1 MNLLELQQRANVLV
15 EKANAYEDSL
25 QGVTWNEQEIIN
37 QHKYTDIYSLRPIMK
52 LLFGSSIT
60 EKTNRTLD
68 NDVALRVFASTA
80 PMWNSSFNLLSYK
93 REGATRL
100 YFGSSSGELIS
111 SSRTID
117 LSPFQIDKFSDPET
131 DFLDITLKGTVTVKN
146 TNTIFTRNIL
156 YLNITNDD
164 NILQYFYWDYNG
176 NQRSLSTY
184 LGSDKSSYLG
194 VGSGN
199 LKNVNSGFTNIPF
212 NLKFRILP
220 SSTDSSYKLIKLLS
234 GSMLNNKT
242 TTTTYTY
249 SGSHANKVNNS
260 LANLVVKISAP
271 NTDNISCTF
280 DLANC
285 FVEGKI
291 KSQSV
296 DYKSDQHEF
305 MNDIHNYNNSNLI
318 TLDVKQN
325 TLTDRSTRIKQGI
338 NYSYSANIQDALVT
352 ESQVANV
359 FKWNTTTPQD
369 IKNNTITVSRQ
380 VPGIVCYYLGN
391 DYNGEYTATIPYN
404 PGTMKLNQINYST
417 PPSYGAFYTTDPTTS
432 QVPVRQGVL
441 EEDIGHEACRIFI
454 PGMHFT
460 RGKLESPQQ
469 IWQPD
474 MKFGDS
480 NTGLGY
486 NWQGQALYHELVFK
500 NRRSGSKKSNVDFVS
515 TPDTVADNDP
525 QGLATRFAL
534 AQQKKYYKNRPWF
547 NELDE
552 LVDLDPTRLQKI
564 IENNSYITTSGGS
577 FDKSKFTV
585 ATGGELDDNGILND
599 CSKKVSVT
607 GLNIPLVDELTIYGP
622 KITFDINYTGSTSG
636 STMGFIVG
644 KTGDTGFFNQDS
656 DVSVGQSVG
665 GGNITSTINNV
676 YQNDQIWRYDIDNIQ
691 NTILKSGTYQYI
703 YNLKKTNDNIV
714 LTVTILN
721 TSTNTTWATYTR
733 TQAGS
738 SFNITDMWIGN
749 DSLKSGETS
758 KVYDLSP
765 IKIVDQDDTVLFSAQ
780 SEASKTYMTDE
791 QFYNQFK
798 LDYDMFAR
806 AFNLP
811 Q

>member
-52 LLFGSSIT
+52 LLFGSSIS

-80 PMWNSSFNLLSYK
+80 PMWNSSFNLLSFNK
-93 REGATRL
+93 P
-100 YFGSSSGELIS
+100 GS
-111 SSRTID
+111 
-117 LSPFQIDKFSDPET
+117 Q
-131 DFLDITLKGTVTVKN
+131 
-146 TNTIFTRNIL
+146 
-156 YLNITNDD
+156 
-164 NILQYFYWDYNG
+164 
-176 NQRSLSTY
+176 
-184 LGSDKSSYLG
+184 
-194 VGSGN
+194 
-199 LKNVNSGFTNIPF
+199 
-212 NLKFRILP
+212 
-220 SSTDSSYKLIKLLS
+220 
-234 GSMLNNKT
+234 
-242 TTTTYTY
+242 
-249 SGSHANKVNNS
+249 
-260 LANLVVKISAP
+260 
-271 NTDNISCTF
+271 
-280 DLANC
+280 
-285 FVEGKI
+285 
-291 KSQSV
+291 QSV

-325 TLTDRSTRIKQGI
+325 TITDRESRIKQGI

-369 IKNNTITVSRQ
+369 IKNNTMTVSRQ

-480 NTGLGY
+480 NIGLGY

-500 NRRSGSKKSNVDFVS
+500 NRRSGSKKANVDFVP
-515 TPDTVADNDP
+515 TLDTVADNDP

-552 LVDLDPTRLQKI
+552 LVNLDPTRLQKI
-564 IENNSYITTSGGS
+564 IENNSYITTSGRS

-599 CSKKVSVT
+599 CSKKVTVT

-622 KITFDINYTGSTSG
+622 KITFAFDSTSTTQSNDNQFWAREG
-636 STMGFIVG
+636 SNNSVSCALG
-644 KTGDTGFFNQDS
+644 KLYLDTTLS
-656 DVSVGQSVG
+656 MTPVTSSVKDFYP
-665 GGNITSTINNV
+665 NATP
-676 YQNDQIWRYDIDNIQ
+676 
-691 NTILKSGTYQYI
+691 SGTYQI
-703 YNLKKTNDNIV
+703 KIILKKINDQIQS
-714 LTVTILN
+714 TFQYIN
-721 TSTNTTWATYTR
+721 TSDDSVWQENTLNSTPTN
-733 TQAGS
+733 GS
-738 SFNITDMWIGN
+738 FTIQELWIAN
-749 DSLKSGETS
+749 DKLKIGETS

-765 IKIVDQDDTVLFSAQ
+765 IKIVDQDDTVLFTAVTDS
-780 SEASKTYMTDE
+780 SKTYMTDE

>member
-25 QGVTWNEQEIIN
+25 QGITWNEQEIIN

-80 PMWNSSFNLLSYK
+80 PMWNSSFNLLS
-93 REGATRL
+93 
-100 YFGSSSGELIS
+100 F
-111 SSRTID
+111 
-117 LSPFQIDKFSDPET
+117 
-131 DFLDITLKGTVTVKN
+131 KN
-146 TNTIFTRNIL
+146 
-156 YLNITNDD
+156 
-164 NILQYFYWDYNG
+164 
-176 NQRSLSTY
+176 
-184 LGSDKSSYLG
+184 
-194 VGSGN
+194 
-199 LKNVNSGFTNIPF
+199 
-212 NLKFRILP
+212 
-220 SSTDSSYKLIKLLS
+220 DSSKF
-234 GSMLNNKT
+234 LNHNPIT
-242 TTTTYTY
+242 GNTYTY
-249 SGSHANKVNNS
+249 TLPTLNPGDIVECNIITTLTKNIGTDTPLRFTLVGPGLYYLMHNKTFYEADMKWTRQGTSQYALQAGYKLKIYSYMKIISSDKMHRSGSISVYHSDGRFLQEYTVDQDFSYSPPTSIQINKS
-260 LANLVVKISAP
+260 ISP
-271 NTDNISCTF
+271 CSTNPDDVTVIYKQS
-280 DLANC
+280 
-285 FVEGKI
+285 
-291 KSQSV
+291 SQSV

-325 TLTDRSTRIKQGI
+325 TLTDRSTRIRQGI
-338 NYSYSANIQDALVT
+338 NYSYSANITDALVT

-359 FKWNTTTPQD
+359 FKWNTTFNQD

-404 PGTMKLNQINYST
+404 PGIMKLNQINYST

-441 EEDIGHEACRIFI
+441 AEDIGHEACRIFI

-480 NTGLGY
+480 NIGLGY

-500 NRRSGSKKSNVDFVS
+500 SRRSGSKKANVDFVP

-599 CSKKVSVT
+599 CSKKVTVT
-607 GLNIPLVDELTIYGP
+607 GLNIPLVDELIIYGP
-622 KITFDINYTGSTSG
+622 KITFEFDSTSTTQ
-636 STMGFIVG
+636 SNDNQFWAREGFDNSVSCALG
-644 KTGDTGFFNQDS
+644 KLNFDTTS
-656 DVSVGQSVG
+656 SMTQS
-665 GGNITSTINNV
+665 NSNSRELYPNATP
-676 YQNDQIWRYDIDNIQ
+676 
-691 NTILKSGTYQYI
+691 SGTYQI
-703 YNLKKTNDNIV
+703 KIMLKKINDQIQS
-714 LTVTILN
+714 TFQYIN
-721 TSTNTTWATYTR
+721 TSDNSVWQENTLNNTPTN
-733 TQAGS
+733 GS
-738 SFNITDMWIGN
+738 FTIQELWIAN
-749 DSLKSGETS
+749 DKLKIGETS

-765 IKIVDQDDTVLFSAQ
+765 IKIVDQDDTVLFTAVTDS
-780 SEASKTYMTDE
+780 SKTYMTDE

-798 LDYDMFAR
+798 LGYDMFAR

>member
-52 LLFGSSIT
+52 LLFGSTIT

-80 PMWNSSFNLLSYK
+80 PMWNSSFNLLSFK
-93 REGATRL
+93 KDSQVL
-100 YFGSSSGELIS
+100 NHN
-111 SSRTID
+111 
-117 LSPFQIDKFSDPET
+117 P
-131 DFLDITLKGTVTVKN
+131 VT
-146 TNTIFTRNIL
+146 
-156 YLNITNDD
+156 
-164 NILQYFYWDYNG
+164 G
-176 NQRSLSTY
+176 N
-184 LGSDKSSYLG
+184 
-194 VGSGN
+194 
-199 LKNVNSGFTNIPF
+199 
-212 NLKFRILP
+212 
-220 SSTDSSYKLIKLLS
+220 
-234 GSMLNNKT
+234 
-242 TTTTYTY
+242 TYTY
-249 SGSHANKVNNS
+249 TLPTLNPGDIVECNIITTLTTGIGTDTSLEFDLVGPRLTYKIYNKTFYESDMNWTRQGTSQYVLQAGYKLKIYSYMKVISSDKMHRSGSISVYHSDGRFLQEYTVDQDFPYPIPTSIQINKSVSPCSTNPDDVTVIYKQS
-260 LANLVVKISAP
+260 
-271 NTDNISCTF
+271 
-280 DLANC
+280 
-285 FVEGKI
+285 
-291 KSQSV
+291 SQSV

-325 TLTDRSTRIKQGI
+325 TLTDRESRIKQGI

-359 FKWNTTTPQD
+359 FKWNTTTSQD

-441 EEDIGHEACRIFI
+441 AEDIGHEACRIFI

-480 NTGLGY
+480 NIGLGY

-500 NRRSGSKKSNVDFVS
+500 NRRSGSKKANVDFVP
-515 TPDTVADNDP
+515 TLDTVADNDP

-599 CSKKVSVT
+599 CSKKVTVT
-607 GLNIPLVDELTIYGP
+607 GLNIPLTDELTIFGP
-622 KITFDINYTGSTSG
+622 KITFEFDFTSNYQSPNLQFWAREGFDNSVRCGLSKGEAEFTS
-636 STMGFIVG
+636 SMVEVISNTPSFL
-644 KTGDTGFFNQDS
+644 FNW
-656 DVSVGQSVG
+656 
-665 GGNITSTINNV
+665 TP
-676 YQNDQIWRYDIDNIQ
+676 
-691 NTILKSGTYQYI
+691 SGTYQIKIIVKKINDQIKSTFQYI
-703 YNLKKTNDNIV
+703 
-714 LTVTILN
+714 N
-721 TSTNTTWATYTR
+721 TSDNSIWKEDTIDNTPTN
-733 TQAGS
+733 GS
-738 SFNITDMWIGN
+738 FTIQELWIAN
-749 DSLKSGETS
+749 DSLRSGETS
-758 KVYDLSP
+758 KVYELSP

-780 SEASKTYMTDE
+780 GEASKTYMTDE

-798 LDYDMFAR
+798 LDYDMFTR

>member
-52 LLFGSSIT
+52 LLFGSTIT

-80 PMWNSSFNLLSYK
+80 PMWNSSFNLLSFK
-93 REGATRL
+93 KDSQVL
-100 YFGSSSGELIS
+100 NHN
-111 SSRTID
+111 
-117 LSPFQIDKFSDPET
+117 P
-131 DFLDITLKGTVTVKN
+131 VT
-146 TNTIFTRNIL
+146 
-156 YLNITNDD
+156 
-164 NILQYFYWDYNG
+164 G
-176 NQRSLSTY
+176 N
-184 LGSDKSSYLG
+184 
-194 VGSGN
+194 
-199 LKNVNSGFTNIPF
+199 
-212 NLKFRILP
+212 
-220 SSTDSSYKLIKLLS
+220 
-234 GSMLNNKT
+234 
-242 TTTTYTY
+242 TYTY
-249 SGSHANKVNNS
+249 TLPTLNPGDIVECNIITTLTTGIGTDTSLEFDLVGPRLTYKISNKTFYESDMNWTRQGTSQYVLQAGYKLKIYSYMKVISSDKMHRSGSISVYHSDGRFLQEYTVDQDFPYPIPTSIQINKSVSPCSTNPDDVTVIYKQS
-260 LANLVVKISAP
+260 
-271 NTDNISCTF
+271 
-280 DLANC
+280 
-285 FVEGKI
+285 
-291 KSQSV
+291 SQSV

-325 TLTDRSTRIKQGI
+325 TLTDRESRIKQGI

-359 FKWNTTTPQD
+359 FKWNTTTSQD

-441 EEDIGHEACRIFI
+441 AEDIGHEACRIFI

-480 NTGLGY
+480 NIGLGY

-500 NRRSGSKKSNVDFVS
+500 NRRSGSKKANVDFVP
-515 TPDTVADNDP
+515 TLDTVADNDP

-599 CSKKVSVT
+599 CSKKVTVT
-607 GLNIPLVDELTIYGP
+607 GLNIPLTDELTIFGP
-622 KITFDINYTGSTSG
+622 KITFEFDFTSNYQSPNLQFWAREGFDNSVRCGLSKGEAEFTS
-636 STMGFIVG
+636 SMVEVISNTPSFL
-644 KTGDTGFFNQDS
+644 FNW
-656 DVSVGQSVG
+656 
-665 GGNITSTINNV
+665 TP
-676 YQNDQIWRYDIDNIQ
+676 
-691 NTILKSGTYQYI
+691 SGTYQIKIIVKKINDQIKSTFQYI
-703 YNLKKTNDNIV
+703 
-714 LTVTILN
+714 N
-721 TSTNTTWATYTR
+721 TSDNSIWKEDTIDNTPTN
-733 TQAGS
+733 GS
-738 SFNITDMWIGN
+738 FTIQELWIAN
-749 DSLKSGETS
+749 DSLRSGETS

-780 SEASKTYMTDE
+780 GEASKTYMTDE

-798 LDYDMFAR
+798 LDYDMFTR

>member
-1 MNLLELQQRANVLV
+1 MNMNLLELQQRANVLV

-80 PMWNSSFNLLSYK
+80 PMWNSSFNLLSY
-93 REGATRL
+93 
-100 YFGSSSGELIS
+100 
-111 SSRTID
+111 
-117 LSPFQIDKFSDPET
+117 
-131 DFLDITLKGTVTVKN
+131 
-146 TNTIFTRNIL
+146 
-156 YLNITNDD
+156 
-164 NILQYFYWDYNG
+164 
-176 NQRSLSTY
+176 
-184 LGSDKSSYLG
+184 
-194 VGSGN
+194 
-199 LKNVNSGFTNIPF
+199 
-212 NLKFRILP
+212 
-220 SSTDSSYKLIKLLS
+220 
-234 GSMLNNKT
+234 NNP
-242 TTTTYTY
+242 
-249 SGSHANKVNNS
+249 G
-260 LANLVVKISAP
+260 
-271 NTDNISCTF
+271 
-280 DLANC
+280 
-285 FVEGKI
+285 GQ
-291 KSQSV
+291 QSV

-325 TLTDRSTRIKQGI
+325 TLTDRSTRIKHGI

-359 FKWNTTTPQD
+359 FKWNTTFNQD
-369 IKNNTITVSRQ
+369 IKNNSITTSRQ

-480 NTGLGY
+480 NIGLGY

-500 NRRSGSKKSNVDFVS
+500 NRRSGSKRANVDFIP

-564 IENNSYITTSGGS
+564 IENNSYITSGS
-577 FDKSKFTV
+577 FDKSKFIMALPDYGT
-585 ATGGELDDNGILND
+585 LSDDGIL
-599 CSKKVSVT
+599 T
-607 GLNIPLVDELTIYGP
+607 
-622 KITFDINYTGSTSG
+622 STSANG
-636 STMGFIVG
+636 GYLYT
-644 KTGDTGFFNQDS
+644 QDILT
-656 DVSVGQSVG
+656 
-665 GGNITSTINNV
+665 NIILENN
-676 YQNDQIWRYDIDNIQ
+676 NSI
-691 NTILKSGTYQYI
+691 TILSPIYTVNQKSKDSNILSGNFTNGNYFGTYSI
-703 YNLKKTNDNIV
+703 AFDAGNET
-714 LTVTILN
+714 
-721 TSTNTTWATYTR
+721 ATFRLGNGHSVEQSIQLFT
-733 TQAGS
+733 
-738 SFNITDMWIGN
+738 SFNIN
-749 DSLKSGETS
+749 DSFQFKITLSLNSGTLTGSIQYKVNSGNWIDKGSTELAVNSSLSLLSFTRIGGLPANTS
-758 KVYDLSP
+758 DINPLS
-765 IKIVDQDDTVLFSAQ
+765 IVDQDDTVLFSAQ
-780 SEASKTYMTDE
+780 DGASKTYMTDE

>member
-80 PMWNSSFNLLSYK
+80 PMWNSSFNLLS
-93 REGATRL
+93 
-100 YFGSSSGELIS
+100 
-111 SSRTID
+111 
-117 LSPFQIDKFSDPET
+117 
-131 DFLDITLKGTVTVKN
+131 
-146 TNTIFTRNIL
+146 
-156 YLNITNDD
+156 
-164 NILQYFYWDYNG
+164 
-176 NQRSLSTY
+176 
-184 LGSDKSSYLG
+184 
-194 VGSGN
+194 
-199 LKNVNSGFTNIPF
+199 F
-212 NLKFRILP
+212 NNP
-220 SSTDSSYKLIKLLS
+220 
-234 GSMLNNKT
+234 G
-242 TTTTYTY
+242 
-249 SGSHANKVNNS
+249 GQ
-260 LANLVVKISAP
+260 
-271 NTDNISCTF
+271 
-280 DLANC
+280 
-285 FVEGKI
+285 
-291 KSQSV
+291 QSV

-325 TLTDRSTRIKQGI
+325 TITDRSTRIKQGI

-359 FKWNTTTPQD
+359 FKWNTTFNQD

-391 DYNGEYTATIPYN
+391 YYNGEYTATIPYN

-417 PPSYGAFYTTDPTTS
+417 PPSYGAFYTTDTTTS

-441 EEDIGHEACRIFI
+441 AEDIGHEACRIFI

-500 NRRSGSKKSNVDFVS
+500 NRRSGSKKANVDFVP

-552 LVDLDPTRLQKI
+552 LVNLDPTRLQKI

-577 FDKSKFTV
+577 FDKSKFTM
-585 ATGGELDDNGILND
+585 ELPDYGTLSDDGIL
-599 CSKKVSVT
+599 T
-607 GLNIPLVDELTIYGP
+607 
-622 KITFDINYTGSTSG
+622 STSSNG
-636 STMGFIVG
+636 GYLYT
-644 KTGDTGFFNQDS
+644 QDILTNVILENNNS
-656 DVSVGQSVG
+656 
-665 GGNITSTINNV
+665 ITILSPIYTIN
-676 YQNDQIWRYDIDNIQ
+676 QKSKDSS
-691 NTILKSGTYQYI
+691 ILSGNFTDGTKFGTYSI
-703 YNLKKTNDNIV
+703 KFDASNET
-714 LTVTILN
+714 
-721 TSTNTTWATYTR
+721 ATFR
-733 TQAGS
+733 LQFGS
-738 SFNITDMWIGN
+738 GAEHSIQLFTSFNIN
-749 DSLKSGETS
+749 DSFQFKIILSLNSGTLTGSIQYKINSGNWIDKGSTELAVNSSLSLLSFTRIGGLPANTS
-758 KVYDLSP
+758 NINPLS
-765 IKIVDQDDTVLFSAQ
+765 IVDQDDTVLFSAQ
-780 SEASKTYMTDE
+780 DGASKTYMTDE

>member
-52 LLFGSSIT
+52 LLFGSTIS

-68 NDVALRVFASTA
+68 NDVTLRVFASTA
-80 PMWNSSFNLLSYK
+80 PMWNSSFNLLSFNKEMPPITDLNSYLFYYGYYPDSPVVTCNPSASTLTIPQGLHIQTPYG
-93 REGATRL
+93 EYTNTNSLTQTRKGDTGSHPNVDLL
-100 YFGSSSGELIS
+100 YMY
-111 SSRTID
+111 TYD
-117 LSPFQIDKFSDPET
+117 LSTNKQVTYRCPRAVFSNSIPTSEYE
-131 DFLDITLKGTVTVKN
+131 GE
-146 TNTIFTRNIL
+146 
-156 YLNITNDD
+156 
-164 NILQYFYWDYNG
+164 QYFWFNTTNKSWYRCKDGAINLD
-176 NQRSLSTY
+176 LSTRY
-184 LGSDKSSYLG
+184 ATLVALTHYDQSNPSI
-194 VGSGN
+194 SGN
-199 LKNVNSGFTNIPF
+199 LTSIE
-212 NLKFRILP
+212 
-220 SSTDSSYKLIKLLS
+220 TDQF
-234 GSMLNNKT
+234 
-242 TTTTYTY
+242 
-249 SGSHANKVNNS
+249 
-260 LANLVVKISAP
+260 KISP
-271 NTDNISCTF
+271 ESIIPQD
-280 DLANC
+280 
-285 FVEGKI
+285 
-291 KSQSV
+291 V
-296 DYKSDQHEF
+296 DYKSDRHEF

-325 TLTDRSTRIKQGI
+325 TLTDRESRIKQGI

-480 NTGLGY
+480 NIGLGY

-500 NRRSGSKKSNVDFVS
+500 NRRSGSKKANVDFVS
-515 TPDTVADNDP
+515 TLDTVADNDP

-599 CSKKVSVT
+599 CSKKVTVT
-607 GLNIPLVDELTIYGP
+607 GLNIPLTNELIIFGP
-622 KITFDINYTGSTSG
+622 KITFEFNSNDASSPNDQIY
-636 STMGFIVG
+636 IR
-644 KTGDTGFFNQDS
+644 DTGTNFTSVSEGLSSEWVSTYLPFNPA
-656 DVSVGQSVG
+656 GQSV
-665 GGNITSTINNV
+665 SLL
-676 YQNDQIWRYDIDNIQ
+676 DQKLTN
-691 NTILKSGTYQYI
+691 GTYQLKI
-703 YNLKKTNDNIV
+703 NLKKVSDQIQV
-714 LTVTILN
+714 LYQFIN
-721 TSTNTTWATYTR
+721 TSNDSIIYQTTR
-733 TQAGS
+733 TGTPKGD
-738 SFNITDMWIGN
+738 FTIKDMIIAN
-749 DSLKSGETS
+749 DSLQQNETS
-758 KVYDLSP
+758 KVYNLSS

>member
-25 QGVTWNEQEIIN
+25 QGVTWDEQEIIN

-52 LLFGSSIT
+52 LLFGSSIS

-93 REGATRL
+93 KE
-100 YFGSSSGELIS
+100 IVP
-111 SSRTID
+111 I
-117 LSPFQIDKFSDPET
+117 T
-131 DFLDITLKGTVTVKN
+131 DFASYS
-146 TNTIFTRNIL
+146 L
-156 YLNITNDD
+156 Y
-164 NILQYFYWDYNG
+164 YG
-176 NQRSLSTY
+176 V
-184 LGSDKSSYLG
+184 DKSSPNITWSSSNGFTIPSGLIFKSPQNTFTLTNDVKIKTSTGSYLG
-194 VGSGN
+194 YIILIYKTSTGTYDYASVGKRIIFSDTRPALPSNIELGLYWFDTSISQWKILYYNGKIDVYPNATVALIASKTVNGEFETCYTEGLDYDSGN
-199 LKNVNSGFTNIPF
+199 
-212 NLKFRILP
+212 
-220 SSTDSSYKLIKLLS
+220 
-234 GSMLNNKT
+234 
-242 TTTTYTY
+242 
-249 SGSHANKVNNS
+249 
-260 LANLVVKISAP
+260 
-271 NTDNISCTF
+271 
-280 DLANC
+280 
-285 FVEGKI
+285 
-291 KSQSV
+291 SQSV

-325 TLTDRSTRIKQGI
+325 TLTDRNTRIKQGI
-338 NYSYSANIQDALVT
+338 NYSYSANIMDALVT
-352 ESQVANV
+352 ESQVTNV
-359 FKWNTTTPQD
+359 FKWNTTTSQD
-369 IKNNTITVSRQ
+369 IKNNTITTSRQ

-404 PGTMKLNQINYST
+404 PGVTKLNQINYST

-432 QVPVRQGVL
+432 QVPIKQGVL
-441 EEDIGHEACRIFI
+441 EEDTGHEACRIFI
-454 PGMHFT
+454 PSMHFT

-500 NRRSGSKKSNVDFVS
+500 NRRSGSKKANVDFIPTLDS
-515 TPDTVADNDP
+515 IPDNDP

-552 LVDLDPTRLQKI
+552 LVNLDPTRLQKI
-564 IENNSYITTSGGS
+564 IENNSYITTSGS

-585 ATGGELDDNGILND
+585 VGSDYGTLSDDGILTSTSANLGYITSD
-599 CSKKVSVT
+599 DTLTGITLENNNSITILSPIYTINQKSKASVIFSGNFT
-607 GLNIPLVDELTIYGP
+607 DGTRFGTYSIYFDALNESATFRSQFGSSAEQSIQLFTQFNTDDKFQF
-622 KITFDINYTGSTSG
+622 KITLSLNSGALTESIQYKVNSENWIDKGSIDIVVDTS
-636 STMGFIVG
+636 
-644 KTGDTGFFNQDS
+644 
-656 DVSVGQSVG
+656 
-665 GGNITSTINNV
+665 
-676 YQNDQIWRYDIDNIQ
+676 
-691 NTILKSGTYQYI
+691 L
-703 YNLKKTNDNIV
+703 
-714 LTVTILN
+714 
-721 TSTNTTWATYTR
+721 
-733 TQAGS
+733 
-738 SFNITDMWIGN
+738 
-749 DSLKSGETS
+749 SLKSFTRIGGLPANTTDV
-758 KVYDLSP
+758 KPLS
-765 IKIVDQDDTVLFSAQ
+765 IVDQDDTVLFSAQ

>member
-52 LLFGSSIT
+52 LLFGSTIT

-80 PMWNSSFNLLSYK
+80 PMWNSSFNLLSFK
-93 REGATRL
+93 KDSQVL
-100 YFGSSSGELIS
+100 NHN
-111 SSRTID
+111 
-117 LSPFQIDKFSDPET
+117 P
-131 DFLDITLKGTVTVKN
+131 VT
-146 TNTIFTRNIL
+146 
-156 YLNITNDD
+156 
-164 NILQYFYWDYNG
+164 G
-176 NQRSLSTY
+176 N
-184 LGSDKSSYLG
+184 
-194 VGSGN
+194 
-199 LKNVNSGFTNIPF
+199 
-212 NLKFRILP
+212 
-220 SSTDSSYKLIKLLS
+220 
-234 GSMLNNKT
+234 
-242 TTTTYTY
+242 TYTY
-249 SGSHANKVNNS
+249 TLPTLNPGDIVECNIITTLTTGIGTDTSLEFDLVGPRLTYKIYNKTFYESDMNWTRQGTSQYVLQAGYKLKIYSYMKVISSDKMHRSGSISVYHSDGRFLQEYTVDQDFPYPIPTSIQINKSVSPCSTNPDDVTVIYKQS
-260 LANLVVKISAP
+260 
-271 NTDNISCTF
+271 
-280 DLANC
+280 
-285 FVEGKI
+285 
-291 KSQSV
+291 SQSV

-325 TLTDRSTRIKQGI
+325 TLTDRESRIKQGI

-359 FKWNTTTPQD
+359 FKWNTTTSQD

-441 EEDIGHEACRIFI
+441 AEDIGHEACRIFI

-480 NTGLGY
+480 NIGLGY

-500 NRRSGSKKSNVDFVS
+500 NRRSGSKKANVDFVP
-515 TPDTVADNDP
+515 TLDTVADNDP

-599 CSKKVSVT
+599 CSKKVTVT
-607 GLNIPLVDELTIYGP
+607 GLNIPLTDELTIFGP
-622 KITFDINYTGSTSG
+622 KITFEFDFTSNYQSPNLQFWAREGFDNSVRCGLSKGEAEFTS
-636 STMGFIVG
+636 SMVEVISNTPSFL
-644 KTGDTGFFNQDS
+644 FNW
-656 DVSVGQSVG
+656 
-665 GGNITSTINNV
+665 TP
-676 YQNDQIWRYDIDNIQ
+676 
-691 NTILKSGTYQYI
+691 SGTYQIKIIVKKINDQIKSTFQYI
-703 YNLKKTNDNIV
+703 
-714 LTVTILN
+714 N
-721 TSTNTTWATYTR
+721 TSDNSIWKEDTIDNTPTN
-733 TQAGS
+733 GS
-738 SFNITDMWIGN
+738 FTIQELWIAN
-749 DSLKSGETS
+749 DSLRSGETS

-780 SEASKTYMTDE
+780 GEASKTYMTDE

-798 LDYDMFAR
+798 LDYDMFTR

>member
-25 QGVTWNEQEIIN
+25 QGITWNEQEIIN

-52 LLFGSSIT
+52 LLFGSSIS
-60 EKTNRTLD
+60 EKTNRTLN

-93 REGATRL
+93 KEG
-100 YFGSSSGELIS
+100 IS
-111 SSRTID
+111 T
-117 LSPFQIDKFSDPET
+117 
-131 DFLDITLKGTVTVKN
+131 
-146 TNTIFTRNIL
+146 
-156 YLNITNDD
+156 
-164 NILQYFYWDYNG
+164 
-176 NQRSLSTY
+176 
-184 LGSDKSSYLG
+184 
-194 VGSGN
+194 
-199 LKNVNSGFTNIPF
+199 
-212 NLKFRILP
+212 
-220 SSTDSSYKLIKLLS
+220 
-234 GSMLNNKT
+234 
-242 TTTTYTY
+242 
-249 SGSHANKVNNS
+249 
-260 LANLVVKISAP
+260 
-271 NTDNISCTF
+271 
-280 DLANC
+280 
-285 FVEGKI
+285 
-291 KSQSV
+291 SQSV

-325 TLTDRSTRIKQGI
+325 TLTSREDRIAQGI

-369 IKNNTITVSRQ
+369 IKNNTITTSRQ
-380 VPGIVCYYLGN
+380 VPGIVCYYLSN

-480 NTGLGY
+480 NIGLGY

-500 NRRSGSKKSNVDFVS
+500 NRRSGSKKANVDFVP

-564 IENNSYITTSGGS
+564 IENNSYITTSGES

-585 ATGGELDDNGILND
+585 ATGGELDDNGVLND
-599 CSKKVSVT
+599 CSKKVTVT
-607 GLNIPLVDELTIYGP
+607 GLNIPLTDELTIYGP
-622 KITFDINYTGSTSG
+622 KITFAFDSTSTTQSNEPQFQAREG
-636 STMGFIVG
+636 SNNSVYCALG
-644 KTGDTGFFNQDS
+644 KLYLDTAS
-656 DVSVGQSVG
+656 LMTPV
-665 GGNITSTINNV
+665 TSNV
-676 YQNDQIWRYDIDNIQ
+676 KDFYPNA
-691 NTILKSGTYQYI
+691 TPSGTYQVKI
-703 YNLKKTNDNIV
+703 ILKKINDQIQS
-714 LTVTILN
+714 TFQYIN
-721 TSTNTTWATYTR
+721 TSDNSVWQENTLNGTPTN
-733 TQAGS
+733 GS
-738 SFNITDMWIGN
+738 FTIQELWIAN
-749 DSLKSGETS
+749 DKLKIGETS

-765 IKIVDQDDTVLFSAQ
+765 IKIVDQDDTVLFTAVTDS
-780 SEASKTYMTDE
+780 SKTYMTDE

>member
-52 LLFGSSIT
+52 LLFGSSIS

-93 REGATRL
+93 KDAQVL
-100 YFGSSSGELIS
+100 NHN
-111 SSRTID
+111 
-117 LSPFQIDKFSDPET
+117 P
-131 DFLDITLKGTVTVKN
+131 IT
-146 TNTIFTRNIL
+146 
-156 YLNITNDD
+156 
-164 NILQYFYWDYNG
+164 G
-176 NQRSLSTY
+176 N
-184 LGSDKSSYLG
+184 
-194 VGSGN
+194 
-199 LKNVNSGFTNIPF
+199 
-212 NLKFRILP
+212 
-220 SSTDSSYKLIKLLS
+220 
-234 GSMLNNKT
+234 
-242 TTTTYTY
+242 TYTY
-249 SGSHANKVNNS
+249 TLPTLNPGDIVECNITTTLTQSIETDTPLKFDLVGPRLIYKIYNKTFYESDMMWTRQGTSQYVLQAGYKLKIYSYMKVLSSDKMHRSGSISVYHSDGRFLQEYTVDQDFSFPIPTSIQINKSVSPCSTNPDDVTVIYKQS
-260 LANLVVKISAP
+260 
-271 NTDNISCTF
+271 
-280 DLANC
+280 
-285 FVEGKI
+285 
-291 KSQSV
+291 SQSV

-325 TLTDRSTRIKQGI
+325 TITDRDTRIKQGI
-338 NYSYSANIQDALVT
+338 NYSYSANIMDALVT
-352 ESQVANV
+352 ESQVANM
-359 FKWNTTTPQD
+359 FKWNTTTSQD
-369 IKNNTITVSRQ
+369 IKNNTITTSRQ

-404 PGTMKLNQINYST
+404 PGVTKLNQINYST
-417 PPSYGAFYTTDPTTS
+417 PPSYGAFYTTDSTTS

-441 EEDIGHEACRIFI
+441 EEDTGHEACRIFI
-454 PGMHFT
+454 PSMHFT

-480 NTGLGY
+480 NVGLGY

-500 NRRSGSKKSNVDFVS
+500 NRRSGSKKTNVDFVPTLDS
-515 TPDTVADNDP
+515 VADNDP

-599 CSKKVSVT
+599 CSKKVTVT
-607 GLNIPLVDELTIYGP
+607 GLNISLTDELIIYGP
-622 KITFDINYTGSTSG
+622 KIIFDINYTGTVTGVSK
-636 STMGFIVG
+636 GFLVG

-656 DVSVGQSVG
+656 DIMVGQSVG
-665 GGNITSTINNV
+665 GGDITSTINNI
-676 YQNDQIWRYDIDNIQ
+676 YESSTIWKYDIDNIQ

-749 DSLKSGETS
+749 DPLKSGETS

>member
-25 QGVTWNEQEIIN
+25 QGVTWDEQDIIN

-93 REGATRL
+93 EGIKTITNYSISGSPTINATDNTMTQSACNTTPPHCI
-100 YFGSSSGELIS
+100 YFDHGITDPNQIIGGVNIGGYIKVNIKFKFPNSNIY
-111 SSRTID
+111 
-117 LSPFQIDKFSDPET
+117 QIDGYCTLGLNLFGISLQLLQGETRANVRFSASDSVLM
-131 DFLDITLKGTVTVKN
+131 LDNNIKRNDIIEMEVYIYTESKDATKVTVNCSAFKINGVN
-146 TNTIFTRNIL
+146 TGSFLSNSGTMTSGAIL
-156 YLNITNDD
+156 IGG
-164 NILQYFYWDYNG
+164 FEA
-176 NQRSLSTY
+176 
-184 LGSDKSSYLG
+184 SSY
-194 VGSGN
+194 N
-199 LKNVNSGFTNIPF
+199 YN
-212 NLKFRILP
+212 
-220 SSTDSSYKLIKLLS
+220 DLIFD
-234 GSMLNNKT
+234 LNN
-242 TTTTYTY
+242 TYIQV
-249 SGSHANKVNNS
+249 NK
-260 LANLVVKISAP
+260 
-271 NTDNISCTF
+271 F
-280 DLANC
+280 
-285 FVEGKI
+285 
-291 KSQSV
+291 SQSV
-296 DYKSDQHEF
+296 GYKSDQHEF

-325 TLTDRSTRIKQGI
+325 TLTDRDTRIKQGI
-338 NYSYSANIQDALVT
+338 NYSYSANIMDALVT

-359 FKWNTTTPQD
+359 FKWNTTTPET
-369 IKNNTITVSRQ
+369 ISNNTITTSRQ

-404 PGTMKLNQINYST
+404 PGTAKLNQINYST

-432 QVPVRQGVL
+432 QVPVRQDVL
-441 EEDIGHEACRIFI
+441 EEDKVGHEACRIFI

-500 NRRSGSKKSNVDFVS
+500 NRRSGSKKANVDFIPTLDS
-515 TPDTVADNDP
+515 VADNDP

-547 NELDE
+547 NELDD
-552 LVDLDPTRLQKI
+552 LVDLDPTKLQKI
-564 IENNSYITTSGGS
+564 IENNSYITTQGGS

-585 ATGGELDDNGILND
+585 AEGGELDDNGILND
-599 CSKKVSVT
+599 CSKKVIVT
-607 GLNIPLVDELTIYGP
+607 GLDITLTDELIIYGP
-622 KITFDINYTGSTSG
+622 KITFDINYTGTITGASQ
-636 STMGFIVG
+636 GFTVG
-644 KTGDTGFFNQDS
+644 KIGDEGYFNQDS
-656 DVSVGQSVG
+656 YIAVGQSVG
-665 GGNITSTINNV
+665 GGTVMSTINNKYV
-676 YQNDQIWRYDIDNIQ
+676 STDIWRYDTDNIQ

-703 YNLKKTNDNIV
+703 YNLKKVDDNVI

-721 TSTNTTWATYTR
+721 TSTNSTWATYTR
-733 TQAGS
+733 TQAAET
-738 SFNITDMWIGN
+738 FNITDIWVGN
-749 DSLKSGETS
+749 DPLKAGETS
-758 KVYDLSP
+758 KVYDLSS

-780 SEASKTYMTDE
+780 AEDSKTYMTDE

-798 LDYDMFAR
+798 LDYNMFAK
-806 AFNLP
+806 AFRLP

>member
-25 QGVTWNEQEIIN
+25 QGVTWDEQDIIN
-37 QHKYTDIYSLRPIMK
+37 QHKYTDIFSLRPIMK

-80 PMWNSSFNLLSYK
+80 PMWNSSFNLLSYNNNTK
-93 REGATRL
+93 YEKNSDYNIIGNPIILNGIQTSHSNTDYIKSEPLILKANLISDYTIPFIHVKLINTLTLNSSDRLTRQVGCRYSLNGTYIYDTTISFIGDEKVIYAHNEATNIYISL
-100 YFGSSSGELIS
+100 GTSIQAGDIWEYDIQFTGTDNKFTPIITNFYLNGTQISGTAASQTKSDCSSGINLYYDTAQANGFCDIS
-111 SSRTID
+111 IKDMYTSI
-117 LSPFQIDKFSDPET
+117 
-131 DFLDITLKGTVTVKN
+131 KG
-146 TNTIFTRNIL
+146 
-156 YLNITNDD
+156 
-164 NILQYFYWDYNG
+164 
-176 NQRSLSTY
+176 
-184 LGSDKSSYLG
+184 
-194 VGSGN
+194 
-199 LKNVNSGFTNIPF
+199 
-212 NLKFRILP
+212 
-220 SSTDSSYKLIKLLS
+220 
-234 GSMLNNKT
+234 
-242 TTTTYTY
+242 
-249 SGSHANKVNNS
+249 
-260 LANLVVKISAP
+260 VV
-271 NTDNISCTF
+271 
-280 DLANC
+280 
-285 FVEGKI
+285 
-291 KSQSV
+291 QSV

-325 TLTDRSTRIKQGI
+325 TLTDRDTRIKQGI
-338 NYSYSANIQDALVT
+338 NYSYSANIMDALVT

-359 FKWNTTTPQD
+359 FKWNTTTPET
-369 IKNNTITVSRQ
+369 ISNNTITTSRQ

-404 PGTMKLNQINYST
+404 PGTAKLNQINYST

-441 EEDIGHEACRIFI
+441 EEDKVGHEACRIFI

-460 RGKLESPQQ
+460 HGKLESPQQ

-500 NRRSGSKKSNVDFVS
+500 NRRSGSKKANVDFIPTLDS
-515 TPDTVADNDP
+515 VADNDP

-547 NELDE
+547 NELDD

-564 IENNSYITTSGGS
+564 IENNSYITTQGGS

-585 ATGGELDDNGILND
+585 AEGGELDDNGILND
-599 CSKKVSVT
+599 CSKKVIVT
-607 GLNIPLVDELTIYGP
+607 RLDITLTDELIIYGP
-622 KITFDINYTGSTSG
+622 KITFDINYTGTITGASQ
-636 STMGFIVG
+636 GFTVG
-644 KTGDTGFFNQDS
+644 KIGDEGYFNQDS
-656 DVSVGQSVG
+656 YIAVGQSVG
-665 GGNITSTINNV
+665 GGTVMSTINNKYV
-676 YQNDQIWRYDIDNIQ
+676 STDIWRYDTDNIQ

-703 YNLKKTNDNIV
+703 YNLKKVDDNVI

-721 TSTNTTWATYTR
+721 TSTNSTWATYTR
-733 TQAGS
+733 TQAAET
-738 SFNITDMWIGN
+738 FNITDIWVGN
-749 DSLKSGETS
+749 DPLKAGETS
-758 KVYDLSP
+758 KVYDLSS

-780 SEASKTYMTDE
+780 AEDSKTYMTDE

-798 LDYDMFAR
+798 LDYNMFAK
-806 AFNLP
+806 AFGLP

>member
-52 LLFGSSIT
+52 LLFGSSIS

-80 PMWNSSFNLLSYK
+80 PMWNSSFNLLSFNK
-93 REGATRL
+93 P
-100 YFGSSSGELIS
+100 GS
-111 SSRTID
+111 
-117 LSPFQIDKFSDPET
+117 Q
-131 DFLDITLKGTVTVKN
+131 
-146 TNTIFTRNIL
+146 
-156 YLNITNDD
+156 
-164 NILQYFYWDYNG
+164 
-176 NQRSLSTY
+176 
-184 LGSDKSSYLG
+184 
-194 VGSGN
+194 
-199 LKNVNSGFTNIPF
+199 
-212 NLKFRILP
+212 
-220 SSTDSSYKLIKLLS
+220 
-234 GSMLNNKT
+234 
-242 TTTTYTY
+242 
-249 SGSHANKVNNS
+249 
-260 LANLVVKISAP
+260 
-271 NTDNISCTF
+271 
-280 DLANC
+280 
-285 FVEGKI
+285 
-291 KSQSV
+291 QSV

-325 TLTDRSTRIKQGI
+325 TITDRESRIKQGI

-480 NTGLGY
+480 NIGLGY

-500 NRRSGSKKSNVDFVS
+500 NRRSGSKKANVDFVP
-515 TPDTVADNDP
+515 TLDTVADNDP

-552 LVDLDPTRLQKI
+552 LVNLDPTRLQKI
-564 IENNSYITTSGGS
+564 IENNSYITTSGRS

-599 CSKKVSVT
+599 CSKKVTVT

-622 KITFDINYTGSTSG
+622 KITFAFDSTSTTQSNDNQFWAREG
-636 STMGFIVG
+636 SNNSVSCALG
-644 KTGDTGFFNQDS
+644 KLYLDTTLS
-656 DVSVGQSVG
+656 MTPVTSSVKDFYP
-665 GGNITSTINNV
+665 NATP
-676 YQNDQIWRYDIDNIQ
+676 
-691 NTILKSGTYQYI
+691 SGTYQI
-703 YNLKKTNDNIV
+703 KIILKKINDQIQS
-714 LTVTILN
+714 TFQYIN
-721 TSTNTTWATYTR
+721 TSDDSVWQENTLNSTPTN
-733 TQAGS
+733 GS
-738 SFNITDMWIGN
+738 FTIQELWIAN
-749 DSLKSGETS
+749 DKLKIGETS

-765 IKIVDQDDTVLFSAQ
+765 IKIVDQDDTVLFTAVTDS
-780 SEASKTYMTDE
+780 SKTYMTDE

>member
-1 MNLLELQQRANVLV
+1 
-15 EKANAYEDSL
+15 
-25 QGVTWNEQEIIN
+25 
-37 QHKYTDIYSLRPIMK
+37 
-52 LLFGSSIT
+52 
-60 EKTNRTLD
+60 
-68 NDVALRVFASTA
+68 
-80 PMWNSSFNLLSYK
+80 MWNSSFNLLS
-93 REGATRL
+93 
-100 YFGSSSGELIS
+100 
-111 SSRTID
+111 
-117 LSPFQIDKFSDPET
+117 
-131 DFLDITLKGTVTVKN
+131 
-146 TNTIFTRNIL
+146 
-156 YLNITNDD
+156 
-164 NILQYFYWDYNG
+164 
-176 NQRSLSTY
+176 
-184 LGSDKSSYLG
+184 
-194 VGSGN
+194 
-199 LKNVNSGFTNIPF
+199 F
-212 NLKFRILP
+212 NNP
-220 SSTDSSYKLIKLLS
+220 
-234 GSMLNNKT
+234 G
-242 TTTTYTY
+242 
-249 SGSHANKVNNS
+249 GQ
-260 LANLVVKISAP
+260 
-271 NTDNISCTF
+271 
-280 DLANC
+280 
-285 FVEGKI
+285 
-291 KSQSV
+291 QSV
-296 DYKSDQHEF
+296 DYRSDQHEF

-325 TLTDRSTRIKQGI
+325 TLTNREDRIVQGI

-359 FKWNTTTPQD
+359 FKWNTTFNQD
-369 IKNNTITVSRQ
+369 IKNNTITTSRQ

-417 PPSYGAFYTTDPTTS
+417 PPSYGAFYTTDSTTS

-480 NTGLGY
+480 NIGLGY

-500 NRRSGSKKSNVDFVS
+500 NRRSGSKKANVDFVP

-564 IENNSYITTSGGS
+564 IENNSYITTSGES

-599 CSKKVSVT
+599 CSKKVTVT

-622 KITFDINYTGSTSG
+622 KITFAFDSTSTTQANDNQFWAREG
-636 STMGFIVG
+636 SNNGVSCALG
-644 KTGDTGFFNQDS
+644 KFNFDT
-656 DVSVGQSVG
+656 
-665 GGNITSTINNV
+665 TSSMTQFSSNNKEL
-676 YQNDQIWRYDIDNIQ
+676 YPNA
-691 NTILKSGTYQYI
+691 TPSGTYQI
-703 YNLKKTNDNIV
+703 KIILKKINDQIQS
-714 LTVTILN
+714 TFQYIN
-721 TSTNTTWATYTR
+721 TSDNSVWQENTLNGTPTN
-733 TQAGS
+733 GS
-738 SFNITDMWIGN
+738 FTIQELWIAN
-749 DSLKSGETS
+749 DKLKIGETS

-780 SEASKTYMTDE
+780 DGASKTYMTDE